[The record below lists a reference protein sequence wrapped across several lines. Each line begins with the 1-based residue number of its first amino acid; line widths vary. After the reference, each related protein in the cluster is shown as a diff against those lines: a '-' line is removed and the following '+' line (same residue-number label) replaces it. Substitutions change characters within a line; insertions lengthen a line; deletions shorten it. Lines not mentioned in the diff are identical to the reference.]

1 MYRELCQAKMPDTK
15 GVVEGGKQ
23 GDRRGGLSQAKSNG
37 TTEASVVAQPQLEI
51 RAQDKGHED
60 AQGETVRAQG
70 EALGETQDPD
80 NDTEDDTDA
89 SSNRKD
95 PKFSDAR
102 KNFAVIYIKFKQNG
116 QTLGYFIKKSK
127 Q

>member
-23 GDRRGGLSQAKSNG
+23 GDGRGGLSQAKSNG
-37 TTEASVVAQPQLEI
+37 TTEASVVAKPQLEI
-51 RAQDKGHED
+51 RAQDEGHED
-60 AQGETVRAQG
+60 ALDETVRAEG
-70 EALGETQDPD
+70 EALGETQDSD
-80 NDTEDDTDA
+80 NDTDA
-89 SSNRKD
+89 SLNRKD

-102 KNFAVIYIKFKQNG
+102 KLRCNLPKILTKRPNLRVFNQ
-116 QTLGYFIKKSK
+116 KSK